1 MREGK
6 LTFFVVF
13 LFEEDFSFIDGDAF
27 DIYWDH
33 WRICSEIKEGDDED
47 TQSGCTSDKPNRGA
61 LGIFLIVKSVVC
73 CACLVIIVA
82 KKRRFLLVAEERKIT
97 YLGMG
102 RRRPPREEYIPPG
115 VVFDK
120 TQEKGGEKKD

>member
-1 MREGK
+1 MY
-6 LTFFVVF
+6 LYV
-13 LFEEDFSFIDGDAF
+13 
-27 DIYWDH
+27 
-33 WRICSEIKEGDDED
+33 
-47 TQSGCTSDKPNRGA
+47 
-61 LGIFLIVKSVVC
+61 
-73 CACLVIIVA
+73 CLVIIVA

-120 TQEKGGEKKD
+120 TQEGGREEGLM